1 MRNMML
7 MLGVVLWIGA
17 LSPEIL
23 IDGAC
28 GCIFDEN
35 GNALDEEEAQEFM
48 ELYFYNNKTD
58 NGQSPKLEW
67 KLGIL
72 ELLGKN

>member
-1 MRNMML
+1 MRNMIL

-23 IDGAC
+23 IDGAS

-48 ELYFYNNKTD
+48 EIYFYKNKTD
-58 NGQSPKLEW
+58 GRQSPKLEW
-67 KLGIL
+67 KFGIV
-72 ELLGKN
+72 ELFGRN

>member
-1 MRNMML
+1 MRNMIL
-7 MLGVVLWIGA
+7 MFGVVLWIGA

-23 IDGAC
+23 IDGAS

-35 GNALDEEEAQEFM
+35 GNALDEEEAQEVM
-48 ELYFYNNKTD
+48 ELYFYKNKTD
-58 NGQSPKLEW
+58 DRQSPKLEW

-72 ELLGKN
+72 ELLGKD

>member
-1 MRNMML
+1 MRNMIL

-23 IDGAC
+23 IDGAS

-48 ELYFYNNKTD
+48 EIYFYKNKID
-58 NGQSPKLEW
+58 GRQSPKLEW
-67 KLGIL
+67 KFGIV
-72 ELLGKN
+72 ELFGRN